1 MTAPEITPE
10 MAPNRRLRWW
20 WIGGLLVVAAIAA
33 VAGAWLDWELWEPY
47 NGIVITIAA
56 ILLGIIA
63 VVALLI
69 PRYLSRSIGAVLGA
83 IAIGLIAGPDS
94 RPRA

>member
-10 MAPNRRLRWW
+10 MAPSRRLRWW

-33 VAGAWLDWELWEPY
+33 VVGAWLDWELWQPY
-47 NGIVITIAA
+47 NAIVITIAA
-56 ILLGIIA
+56 IGLGIIA

-69 PRYLSRSIGAVLGA
+69 PRPLSRSIGAVVGA
-83 IAIGLIAGPDS
+83 IAIGLIVGQVLGPG
-94 RPRA
+94 A